1 MAGLEGGDVLWR
13 NDVGVGNVVLCDATA
28 LLEFDFAAPGRRPNE
43 PGSVGQDDAF
53 PSTRPRMLPCGA
65 AGRLILMSRFRVVT
79 NRRGLP
85 PGREEFL

>member
-1 MAGLEGGDVLWR
+1 MAGPEGGEVLCD
-13 NDVGVGNVVLCDATA
+13 NDVGVGNVVFCDATA

-65 AGRLILMSRFRVVT
+65 ADR
-79 NRRGLP
+79 
-85 PGREEFL
+85 